1 MGGGK
6 GQKARMASEKNMEKQ
21 RAVKGLLLL
30 SEARFESNKKA
41 MNIQLKFRLNAGH
54 SLFQIVGSITVHYE

>member
-6 GQKARMASEKNMEKQ
+6 GQKARWLARRTWKSKEPS
-21 RAVKGLLLL
+21 R
-30 SEARFESNKKA
+30 EARFESNKKA